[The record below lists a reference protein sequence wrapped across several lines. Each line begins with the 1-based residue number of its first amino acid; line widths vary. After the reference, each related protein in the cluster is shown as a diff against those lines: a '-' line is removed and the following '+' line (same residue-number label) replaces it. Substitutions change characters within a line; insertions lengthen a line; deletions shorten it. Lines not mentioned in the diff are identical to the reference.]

1 MIIHNT
7 KRGSYA
13 PDLFDWADTQRIKTT
28 LTARYAG
35 LIQRYG
41 ISPFH
46 AAVIAEN
53 LSQGGAV

>member
-7 KRGSYA
+7 KRGSYT
-13 PDLFDWADTQRIKTT
+13 PDLFDYEATQRIRTT
-28 LTARYAG
+28 LTTRYAG